1 MLVAASQEKLLR
13 EENEQ
18 LARNISCLFNTA
30 KAEIA
35 RKEKWIGQ
43 LREELEAAE
52 GRIRQMGGSR
62 R

>member
-1 MLVAASQEKLLR
+1 MLASQEKHLR

-18 LARNISCLFNTA
+18 LAKNISCLFNTA

-35 RKEKWIGQ
+35 RKEKWIDR
-43 LREELEAAE
+43 LREELQAADAK
-52 GRIRQMGGSR
+52 IKQQQPAGSR